1 MKQFRVNRKMILWI
15 LLLLPLFLPLRADA
29 AWKTKDGR
37 SYYTSGGKRVT
48 GLREIGGKYYYFDT
62 QGIQR
67 TSWRQV
73 GNHYSFFNVGDREK
87 GEMLVSA
94 TINGIPIDREGK
106 AVVTAGNQRKLRL
119 LLRASVLTD
128 SFFLPGMDMKTRLRK
143 CFDFCVNTF
152 HYGGIPNG
160 SWYTGWELSYAET
173 MFFRGRGNCFAF
185 GAAFAFLANAVG
197 GKNVYAI
204 SSTGHGWA
212 EVDGLVYD
220 PDWSLVDKRNDYC
233 GLSYDLS
240 GVNGRPRYKGN
251 RAYAARI

>member
-15 LLLLPLFLPLRADA
+15 LLLLPFFLPLRADA

-106 AVVTAGNQRKLRL
+106 AVSQPEIRESCGCFSG
-119 LLRASVLTD
+119 RACSRTLF
-128 SFFLPGMDMKTRLRK
+128 STR
-143 CFDFCVNTF
+143 
-152 HYGGIPNG
+152 
-160 SWYTGWELSYAET
+160 GWT
-173 MFFRGRGNCFAF
+173 
-185 GAAFAFLANAVG
+185 
-197 GKNVYAI
+197 
-204 SSTGHGWA
+204 
-212 EVDGLVYD
+212 
-220 PDWSLVDKRNDYC
+220 
-233 GLSYDLS
+233 
-240 GVNGRPRYKGN
+240 
-251 RAYAARI
+251 